1 MFNIYYRKNKNG
13 ELFKGL
19 EKNGIY
25 NTQNYVPLYKKYFTL
40 NNTNYNSINLNH
52 KFSINLIKNKIDN
65 NKFNVRIVDSSNNS
79 LNTKSFFKFSPLLDP
94 VKYMMGKYEKFDIS
108 LLPRLEDSTCHE
120 KLLDNNN
127 TAYVDSF
134 FSYLSSKLLNNYNFL
149 NGLDFY
155 GSFVGMQKDFVV
167 NVVDELDY
175 IYPSDYFHKHKNK
188 LFKLED
194 FDIDLLEIETRKYR
208 KRLEMNDET
217 VDIETDKLDE
227 YLTTD
232 DIFELTENN
241 LKLHNDENSELVY
254 EKGGN
259 NKEENEESQSE
270 GCSSRSSNTDD
281 EKEEDDEDDEDDE
294 DGKESLNSCTNSNL
308 SDYSTVSSEE
318 HVIAN
323 VYNFP
328 VQIICME
335 SLDNTLDSLLD
346 DEETDLNIK
355 EWKSCLFQVIMS
367 LIIYQKCFDF
377 THNDLHTNNIMYV
390 ETKKQYLYYR
400 FDKLLYKV
408 PTYGKIYK
416 IIDFGRSIYKFKGN
430 LMCSDSYHPKGDAAT
445 QYNFEPYFNPNKPR
459 LEPNMSFDLCRLGCS
474 LFDHFVDS
482 IENKNKIKNPIAKLI
497 IKWCTDDKGRNILY
511 KNNGEERYPDFKL
524 YKMIARNVHNHV
536 PSNEIKNKLFNE
548 YVTSKKKVNKKAKIL
563 NVDLM
568 NSYVN

>member
-1 MFNIYYRKNKNG
+1 MFSIYYKKNKNI
-13 ELFKGL
+13 ELFKGF
-19 EKNGIY
+19 ENNGIY
-25 NTQNYVPLYKKYFTL
+25 NTQNYIPLYKKYFTL

-65 NKFNVRIVDSSNNS
+65 NKFNVKIIDSSNNS

-108 LLPRLEDSTCHE
+108 LLPKLEDSTCHE

-175 IYPSDYFHKHKNK
+175 IYPADYFHKNKNK

-208 KRLEMNDET
+208 KRLEMNDEV
-217 VDIETDKLDE
+217 VDIKTDKLDE

-281 EKEEDDEDDEDDE
+281 EKEDEEEEDKEEDN
-294 DGKESLNSCTNSNL
+294 KESLNSCTNSNL
-308 SDYSTVSSEE
+308 SGYSTVSSEE

-377 THNDLHTNNIMYV
+377 THNDLHTNNIMYL

-400 FDKLLYKV
+400 FDGVLYKV

-445 QYNFEPYFNPNKPR
+445 QYNFEPFFNPNKPR

-524 YKMIARNVHNHV
+524 YKMIARNVHNNV
-536 PSNEIKNKLFNE
+536 PSNEIKNKLFND
-548 YVTSKKKVNKKAKIL
+548 YVTSKKRVNKKAKIL

-568 NSYVN
+568 NIYVD

>member
-1 MFNIYYRKNKNG
+1 
-13 ELFKGL
+13 
-19 EKNGIY
+19 
-25 NTQNYVPLYKKYFTL
+25 
-40 NNTNYNSINLNH
+40 
-52 KFSINLIKNKIDN
+52 
-65 NKFNVRIVDSSNNS
+65 
-79 LNTKSFFKFSPLLDP
+79 
-94 VKYMMGKYEKFDIS
+94 
-108 LLPRLEDSTCHE
+108 
-120 KLLDNNN
+120 
-127 TAYVDSF
+127 
-134 FSYLSSKLLNNYNFL
+134 
-149 NGLDFY
+149 
-155 GSFVGMQKDFVV
+155 MQKDFVV
-167 NVVDELDY
+167 NVVAELDY
-175 IYPSDYFHKHKNK
+175 IYPADYFHKHKNK

-281 EKEEDDEDDEDDE
+281 EKEEDDGDDEDDE

-400 FDKLLYKV
+400 FDKVLYKV

-536 PSNEIKNKLFNE
+536 PRDEIKNKLFNE

-568 NSYVN
+568 SSYVN